1 MNTVAVRILIEFS
14 SLEDLNCFSGAL
26 ERCLLEGVLLK
37 EYWRRSLVKAI
48 TYRIV
53 IIFLDITVIY
63 LMTGR
68 LDIALGFMIV
78 SNVYTS
84 VAYYFHER
92 IWNKISLGKDK
103 IRANCNYT
111 RLRLI

>member
-63 LMTGR
+63 LMTGD
-68 LDIALGFMIV
+68 LTLHLG
-78 SNVYTS
+78 S
-84 VAYYFHER
+84 
-92 IWNKISLGKDK
+92 
-103 IRANCNYT
+103 
-111 RLRLI
+111 